1 MKVQFKT
8 QNTGQT
14 IEAENVKR
22 LKVIIGDK
30 EFRLSVDNMGNL
42 IVNKIDSESG
52 SHAIS
57 IQPSCGN
64 EIKIK

>member
-1 MKVQFKT
+1 MKVQFKI

-14 IEAENVKR
+14 IQAENVKR

-42 IVNKIDSESG
+42 IVNKIDSEGG
-52 SHAIS
+52 SDAIS